1 MPPVIVL
8 IATYPRIDALKSLSI
23 PSIAQQT
30 RLADTVV
37 IVSDRNRL
45 SAKDVQDI
53 QSMLPQTE
61 ICSYFNEHSAGAAGA
76 WNTGLSYI
84 QQLWPNAYVAILDD
98 DDWWDCDHLAT
109 CMDTATV
116 NDWPEVVVSGL
127 RMVSAGVEIPREL
140 PLKFSIDDF
149 LIGNPGWQGSNTFAS
164 ISTLMKAGGFTDGLT
179 SCNDRDLAIRIL
191 SLQDVNITYTGR
203 FTSTW
208 NFNASPNSLSQKGK
222 QKQEALRQFLSI
234 HHHRMS
240 EDVRR
245 GFLNR
250 CKDLFGVL
258 EEDLI

>member
-1 MPPVIVL
+1 MFPIIVL
-8 IATYPRIDALKSLSI
+8 IATYPRIDSLKSLSI

-30 RLADTVV
+30 RPPDAIV

-45 SAKDVQDI
+45 SDKDIQDI

-61 ICSYFNEHSAGAAGA
+61 IRSYSNEHSAGAAGA
-76 WNTGLSYI
+76 WNTGLRYI
-84 QQLWPNAYVAILDD
+84 HQLWPDAYVAMLDD
-98 DDWWDCDHLAT
+98 DDHWDSEHLAI

-116 NDWPEVVVSGL
+116 NDLPEVVVSGL
-127 RMVSAGVEIPREL
+127 RMVSAGVVIPREP
-140 PLKFSIDDF
+140 PLKLSINDF
-149 LIGNPGWQGSNTFAS
+149 LIGNPGWQGSNTFAN

-191 SLQDVNITYTGR
+191 SLPDVNIAYTGR

-208 NFNASPNSLSQKGK
+208 NFNASPDSLSQTGK
-222 QKQEALRQFLSI
+222 QKQDALRQFLSI

-240 EDVRR
+240 DEVRR
-245 GFLNR
+245 CFLKR
-250 CKDLFGVL
+250 CKDLFEVL